1 MNSKGVAAFI
11 AAIIILSSLFFF
23 IHVVPPTGPVKIPK
37 NVIPPPNINETFF
50 YNETLVPVTLDTD
63 NATLFN
69 FSFSGNATT
78 VITGYLKNAS
88 SGQLIQGSEA
98 FISLYPAGAISRINS
113 GKTKIE
119 KCSIICVQCNG
130 NQSLIIEECLVYVR
144 WWYHVFRDF
153 NRTCWWHHVYEEE
166 K

>member
-1 MNSKGVAAFI
+1 MNSKGVSAFI

-23 IHVVPPTGPVKIPK
+23 VHVVPPTGPVKIPK

-50 YNETLVPVTLDTD
+50 CNETLVPVTLDTD

-113 GKTKIE
+113 GRYSFTALRAGTGYFFIKVPGFAKKEVLLSLTGTK
-119 KCSIICVQCNG
+119 V
-130 NQSLIIEECLVYVR
+130 SL
-144 WWYHVFRDF
+144 
-153 NRTCWWHHVYEEE
+153 
-166 K
+166 